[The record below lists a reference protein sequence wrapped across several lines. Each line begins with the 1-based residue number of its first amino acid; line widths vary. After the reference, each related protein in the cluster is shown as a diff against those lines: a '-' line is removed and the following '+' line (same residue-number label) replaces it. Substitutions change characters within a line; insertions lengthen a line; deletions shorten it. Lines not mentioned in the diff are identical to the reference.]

1 MLKQPTAAQSAAIN
15 ADDQKIAISASAG
28 SGKTTTMIE
37 RIVRIL
43 QMKDEHGQPRT
54 TIDQLLVLTFT
65 EESAK
70 DMRKKLKKQLGDQ
83 LSPVA
88 LQAATI
94 GTFHSFCANIVR
106 AWFTV
111 AGVNPSFTV
120 MDEMASNQ
128 LKAQIFEKVV
138 LDNYGAATAA
148 IDWFAATR
156 TLQGLQDVICQI
168 NEFLNTRADATAWL
182 KDTALRCY
190 EPDLDRNPAVQ
201 ALIEHYHQL
210 TTRYRSAIIDLAHPS
225 PEVDLV
231 LAACEQVLSA
241 KTYVALHRLTGLAL
255 PKLKK
260 VSEWLDDDYAQ
271 FKTLR
276 SGFSDDVLKPIA
288 QQFTATTNQ
297 IQAALVADRRI
308 VEQLLFLAQQFD
320 VVYSAKKAEF
330 KQLDFADLEKYAL
343 KVLAN
348 PDAVAGIR
356 GQFKYIFVDEGQ
368 DTNPVQFKIIDLLRG
383 DDKFFYI
390 VGDVKQSIYGFRDC
404 EPELFAKM
412 TTEASIKALH
422 FNQNFRSND
431 QILRFV
437 NDVFT
442 PLIPN
447 YQSEHAFVLAEQ
459 RAHLSTDASA
469 VTIELAPDLNAQ
481 MELVYQQIIN
491 AHRPWGDIA
500 ILSETTRHF
509 AALQKYLAERGVPS
523 VIDRASNAVEEPAV
537 VLLNNFLLAAMNP
550 SNELPYYLT
559 LQYLFHCSNDDLALI
574 RLGKKTVPAIDA
586 KLAEYRTWGRTL
598 STYEVMTM
606 AATEFNLLNIPAV
619 TAFLSAIRGVSDFD
633 TVARYL
639 YLVEH
644 QLVTINLNVGAN
656 VTDAVKI
663 MTIHHAKG
671 LEFPMVILFNMGA
684 LWSQHHDDTKIAL
697 DKNLGLCVVSVDTAT
712 YTQKSQV
719 LRLGIKKQQQDIQL
733 TEKQRLLYVALT
745 RPKEYLYIV
754 GSWQPKVFR
763 LQPNC
768 MLDLINPTNVVVRD
782 DVTPS
787 PVKPTTVQTV
797 TTEKIKLSPVK
808 PSMVLAKQ
816 SVTALATNAEPF
828 ADTVVPVK
836 MAVPAATTGGK
847 EFGTAFHKQV
857 QYGELPAAVAELV
870 AGYTVYREM
879 PFLYRQDQTIVQGIM
894 DLVAVKDHDAIIVDY
909 KTTRLPVDAL
919 VTKYRAQLQLYAAAL
934 PQYQVKMYLYSTVH
948 QRLIV
953 VS

>member
-1 MLKQPTAAQSAAIN
+1 MLKNPTAAQAEAIN

-37 RIVRIL
+37 RIARIL
-43 QMKDEHGQPRT
+43 QMKDADQQPRT

-70 DMRKKLKKQLGDQ
+70 DMRKKLKKQLGDT
-83 LSPVA
+83 LSAVE
-88 LQAATI
+88 LQAAAI

-120 MDEMASNQ
+120 MDEIESNK

-138 LDNYGAATAA
+138 LDNYQAATAA
-148 IDWFAATR
+148 IDLFAATR
-156 TLQGLQDVICQI
+156 TLNGLRGVVFQI
-168 NEFLNTRADATAWL
+168 NEFLNTRADAAAWL
-182 KDTALRCY
+182 KDNAFRCY

-201 ALIEHYHQL
+201 ALIAYYHQL
-210 TTRYRSAIIDLAHPS
+210 TAKYRAAIIDLAHPS

-231 LAACEQVLSA
+231 LTVCDQILAV
-241 KTYVALHRLTGLAL
+241 KTYADCQKLAGVTL
-255 PKLKK
+255 DKLKK
-260 VSEWLDDDYAQ
+260 VSAWLDADYER
-271 FKTLR
+271 FKDLR
-276 SGFSDDVLKPIA
+276 SGFRDDVLKPFG
-288 QQFTATTNQ
+288 QQFAFDAQQ
-297 IQAALVADRRI
+297 IQADMVTDRRI
-308 VEQLLFLAQQFD
+308 VEQLLFLVQQFD
-320 VVYSAKKAEF
+320 VAYSAKKAEY

-343 KVLAN
+343 KVLAD
-348 PDAVAGIR
+348 PDAVASIR
-356 GQFKYIFVDEGQ
+356 RQFKYIFVDEGQ

-404 EPELFAKM
+404 EPELFEQM
-412 TTEASIKALH
+412 TVEAMIKALH
-422 FNQNFRSND
+422 FNENFRSNAP
-431 QILRFV
+431 ILQFV
-437 NDVFT
+437 NSVFV
-442 PLIPN
+442 PLMPDYQAKHALVAGNPQVNIP
-447 YQSEHAFVLAEQ
+447 HGG
-459 RAHLSTDASA
+459 A
-469 VTIELAPDLNAQ
+469 VKIELAPDLDTE
-481 MELVYQQIIN
+481 MELVYQQIMG
-491 AHRPWGDIA
+491 AKRPWGDIA
-500 ILSETTRHF
+500 ILSETKTHF

-523 VIDRASNAVEEPAV
+523 VIDRASDATQEPAV
-537 VLLNNFLLAAMNP
+537 VLLNNFLFAAMNP
-550 SNELPYYLT
+550 SNELAYYLT
-559 LQYLFHCSNDDLALI
+559 LQHLFHCSNDDLALI
-574 RLGKKTVPAIDA
+574 RLGKKIVPAIDA
-586 KLAEYRTWGRTL
+586 KLAEYRTYGRTL

-606 AATEFNLLNIPAV
+606 AATEFNLLNVPAV
-619 TAFLSAIRGVSDFD
+619 AAFLSAIRGVSAFD

-639 YLVEH
+639 YLIEH
-644 QLVTINLNVGAN
+644 QLVKIDINVGAN

-671 LEFPMVILFNMGA
+671 LEFPVVILFNLGA
-684 LWSQHHDDTKIAL
+684 LWSQHHDDAKIAL

-712 YTQKSQV
+712 YTQKSPV
-719 LRLGIKKQQQDIQL
+719 LRLGIKKQQQATLL

-745 RPKEYLYIV
+745 RPQEYLYIV
-754 GSWQPKVFR
+754 GTWQPKWRV
-763 LQPNC
+763 QPNC
-768 MLDLINPTNVVVRD
+768 MLDLINPTTAVLRD

-787 PVKPTTVQTV
+787 PVKASAAKNAKTD
-797 TTEKIKLSPVK
+797 KIELSPVK
-808 PSMVLAKQ
+808 PSTVLAKQ

-836 MAVPAATTGGK
+836 YDELPKATGGK

-857 QYGELPAAVAELV
+857 QYGALPSAVADLV

-894 DLVAVKDHDAIIVDY
+894 DLVAVKGNDAIIVDY

-919 VTKYRAQLQLYAAAL
+919 VRKYRPQLELYAAAL
-934 PQYQVKMYLYSTVH
+934 PQYHLQMYLYSTVH
-948 QRLIV
+948 ERLIV